1 MHRKDQ
7 MDQEK
12 KKLRLLQEM
21 YLQDGDMHQSKGH
34 RKKNFRWKNIDG
46 KLEKILFLLLNRVF

>member
-1 MHRKDQ
+1 

-21 YLQDGDMHQSKGH
+21 YLKDGDMHQDKKGH

-46 KLEKILFLLLNRVF
+46 KQKN